1 MLESPTLAQTINFTA
16 IPPILASNLFVGSGF
31 TGSYTNLQVK
41 ATLGSTALDP
51 ANLVTYTA
59 SGAPSGA
66 TITFSGTGTT
76 NSVTNTLSVAVANVA
91 KGVYPITITAT
102 TNGVQF
108 GNAPS
113 NSASFNLVVGNLWTN
128 LNTTAVNW
136 NAPAN
141 WSTGLPV
148 SSDDVLFQDAGGNT
162 NYVDSSTT
170 IGSLTYIRSLS
181 GTNFF
186 TTIASGATLSIVGP
200 RGFSMNE
207 DTTTAGVN
215 SKTMTVTIAG
225 QGGSLV
231 VSNQSA
237 NYAINAANTGSSGT
251 TVVMTNLDKQT
262 VEVNRVGLGDS
273 TLADR
278 GGVMAQLVN
287 ISLAKTNFF
296 TAGYSNDYSGLD
308 FAASIQC
315 FNNPDNGNSAYNNG
329 SGNTLNLGITNVFLA
344 DSFRA
349 GASREGSGNNVV
361 RFNPVFTNGLIPVA
375 YFRNTNGGRMTLFAL
390 GVDSGVAATGSNA
403 KCLGLFQGGIL
414 DLMVDTI
421 WLGRNRTNGLSGAAG
436 IGNLNFGG
444 TTSGTSKVDVNTLYA
459 GFQAYSNNAIA
470 QATITVQTNAI
481 LTVNNNLILGY
492 VSGDTNFA
500 APGITAAQ
508 SFGQVVVNGGI
519 VRVKQITTGQ
529 GSTNNQI
536 TLNVGSTMVVS
547 NTVASPANNL
557 TTMTFNGGSLTLFVA
572 AGSTNAYVT
581 NLNTTVNGGKINIA
595 SVSGFASFP
604 ATNVLIAYQTAASHS
619 FAIGTLPPGFNN
631 MQIVDDTV
639 SKTISLVISTNQPK
653 TLAWRGGQ
661 DSNWNHSSLNWL
673 DLNLLTITK
682 FTDGDSVVFDDAAA
696 VPTNI
701 TITDTILPGQTGTG
715 ILVTNNVNSFIFNNS
730 GGGTIGGASLIKTGA
745 TNLQVDAITAV
756 AVQVQQG
763 QLTGGGTIASAN
775 VLTNASIDFSGIISG
790 AFVCAGTGTL
800 ESGSTVNGPMAIQ
813 SGAVVTNS
821 GTVQGG
827 ALTMQSGTFLYNLGT
842 LGNIGAATVATNS
855 TIINANTIGTD
866 GLAGNSLTVDGT
878 FEDLGTGT
886 TIYLDSLT
894 LEGNSSTFI
903 PGGDGIGTTKF
914 SFNHQT
920 TGHTLIRLLAGSKTI
935 IKVNLANVQPYTTI
949 DAERFV
955 FGPNHSDKRVDG
967 CTLVITNLGA
977 PYAAPQDLALFVNSY
992 SGPAIGDAGLNT
1004 TNSYPVIVPA
1014 SPGTGFAWDIL
1025 SDLRPDGVVK
1035 IVGIATNPA
1044 NITSA
1049 FTVSSSNIV
1058 TEISWPS
1065 DHIGWS
1071 LQQLTTTTAT
1081 GLAAT
1086 NWVTIFGS
1094 TLTNDVVIT
1103 NGTITSD
1110 AAIFYRLSNQ

>member
-1 MLESPTLAQTINFTA
+1 MELG
-16 IPPILASNLFVGSGF
+16 FV
-31 TGSYTNLQVK
+31 
-41 ATLGSTALDP
+41 
-51 ANLVTYTA
+51 
-59 SGAPSGA
+59 
-66 TITFSGTGTT
+66 
-76 NSVTNTLSVAVANVA
+76 
-91 KGVYPITITAT
+91 
-102 TNGVQF
+102 
-108 GNAPS
+108 
-113 NSASFNLVVGNLWTN
+113 
-128 LNTTAVNW
+128 
-136 NAPAN
+136 
-141 WSTGLPV
+141 
-148 SSDDVLFQDAGGNT
+148 AGD
-162 NYVDSSTT
+162 Y
-170 IGSLTYIRSLS
+170 
-181 GTNFF
+181 F
-186 TTIASGATLSIVGP
+186 
-200 RGFSMNE
+200 
-207 DTTTAGVN
+207 
-215 SKTMTVTIAG
+215 
-225 QGGSLV
+225 GGSV
-231 VSNQSA
+231 
-237 NYAINAANTGSSGT
+237 
-251 TVVMTNLDKQT
+251 
-262 VEVNRVGLGDS
+262 
-273 TLADR
+273 
-278 GGVMAQLVN
+278 
-287 ISLAKTNFF
+287 
-296 TAGYSNDYSGLD
+296 
-308 FAASIQC
+308 
-315 FNNPDNGNSAYNNG
+315 
-329 SGNTLNLGITNVFLA
+329 
-344 DSFRA
+344 
-349 GASREGSGNNVV
+349 
-361 RFNPVFTNGLIPVA
+361 
-375 YFRNTNGGRMTLFAL
+375 
-390 GVDSGVAATGSNA
+390 
-403 KCLGLFQGGIL
+403 
-414 DLMVDTI
+414 
-421 WLGRNRTNGLSGAAG
+421 
-436 IGNLNFGG
+436 
-444 TTSGTSKVDVNTLYA
+444 
-459 GFQAYSNNAIA
+459 
-470 QATITVQTNAI
+470 
-481 LTVNNNLILGY
+481 
-492 VSGDTNFA
+492 
-500 APGITAAQ
+500 AAQ
-508 SFGQVVVNGGI
+508 SWGQVNINGGTARINQII
-519 VRVKQITTGQ
+519 VQP

-536 TLNVGSTMVVS
+536 TLNGGGTLIVT
-547 NTVASPANNL
+547 NTIASPTNNL
-557 TTMTFNGGSLTLFVA
+557 TTLTFNGGSTTLFVA
-572 AGSTNAYVT
+572 AGSTNIYVT
-581 NLNTTVNGGKINIA
+581 NLVTTVSGGKINVA
-595 SVSGFASFP
+595 SVTGFGSFP
-604 ATNVLIAYQTAASHS
+604 ATNVLIAYQTAASHTLS
-619 FAIGTLPPGFNN
+619 IGTLPAGFNN

-639 SKTISLVISTNQPK
+639 NKTINLIISTNQPK
-653 TLAWRGGQ
+653 NLAWRGGQ

-682 FTDGDSVVFDDAAA
+682 FTDGDSVVFDDTAA

-715 ILVTNNVNSFIFNNS
+715 ILVTNNVNSFIFNNG
-730 GGGTIGGASLIKTGA
+730 GGGTIGGASLIKTGT
-745 TNLQVDAITAV
+745 TNLQVDVTTAV

-855 TIINANTIGTD
+855 TIINANTIGAD

-1014 SPGTGFAWDIL
+1014 SPGTGFAWDVL

-1049 FTVSSSNIV
+1049 FSVSSSNIV

-1086 NWVTIFGS
+1086 NWVAIFGS